1 MALCELPVRSEHAS
15 LINMK
20 HIVLIA
26 MFCFVAGLLPTAL
39 HAQDKPARNTFTQTV
54 YSSIASDLPL
64 MPGMVEKPETLVMFD
79 TPEGR
84 IAEISMDCPHG
95 EIEVLAYYRETL
107 PALGWR
113 AENPQVWSRRSEE
126 MLTIRFTG
134 QRGVTF
140 HLEPL
145 PPEVRSHHKSA
156 PNW

>member
-1 MALCELPVRSEHAS
+1 MKRALPIFALCLA
-15 LINMK
+15 
-20 HIVLIA
+20 A
-26 MFCFVAGLLPTAL
+26 TLLAAPAV
-39 HAQDKPARNTFTQTV
+39 AQDAQQKTAPAQNTFTQTV
-54 YSSIASDLPL
+54 YSSIANDLPL
-64 MPGMVEKPETLVMFD
+64 MPGMVEKPKTLVLFD

-95 EIEVLAYYRETL
+95 EVEVLKYYSETL

-140 HLEPL
+140 HIQPIS
-145 PPEVRSHHKSA
+145 PEVRSRHKAA

>member
-1 MALCELPVRSEHAS
+1 MKRALPIVALCLA
-15 LINMK
+15 
-20 HIVLIA
+20 A
-26 MFCFVAGLLPTAL
+26 AL
-39 HAQDKPARNTFTQTV
+39 AAAPAVMAQDQAANTAPVQNTFTQTV

-64 MPGMVEKPETLVMFD
+64 MPGMEEKPETLVMFD

-84 IAEISMDCPHG
+84 IAEISMDSPHG
-95 EIEVLAYYRETL
+95 EVEVLKYYGETL

-126 MLTIRFTG
+126 LLTIRFTG

-140 HLEPL
+140 HIQPI
-145 PPEVRSHHKSA
+145 PPEVRNRHKSA

>member
-1 MALCELPVRSEHAS
+1 MAMKRALSIVAICCVAALPAAP
-15 LINMK
+15 
-20 HIVLIA
+20 A
-26 MFCFVAGLLPTAL
+26 M
-39 HAQDKPARNTFTQTV
+39 AQTTPQQSAPVQNTFTQTV

-64 MPGMVEKPETLVMFD
+64 MPGMVEKPDTLVMFD

-95 EIEVLAYYRETL
+95 EVDVLKYYEDTL

-126 MLTIRFTG
+126 MLAIRFTG

-140 HLEPL
+140 HLQPIS
-145 PPEVRSHHKSA
+145 PEVRTRHKAA

>member
-1 MALCELPVRSEHAS
+1 MKRAFSIVTLCCLAALLAAPAMAQ
-15 LINMK
+15 N
-20 HIVLIA
+20 
-26 MFCFVAGLLPTAL
+26 T
-39 HAQDKPARNTFTQTV
+39 QDKTAPIQNTFTQTV

-64 MPGMVEKPETLVMFD
+64 MPGMVEKPDTLVMFD

-95 EIEVLAYYRETL
+95 EVDVLKFYEETL

-113 AENPQVWSRRSEE
+113 AENPQVWSRSSAE

-140 HLEPL
+140 HLQPL
-145 PPEVRSHHKSA
+145 PPGVRNRHKAA

>member
-1 MALCELPVRSEHAS
+1 MKRVLSIVALCLAAAVITAPPACAQEKGQSAAQEQSAPV
-15 LINMK
+15 
-20 HIVLIA
+20 
-26 MFCFVAGLLPTAL
+26 
-39 HAQDKPARNTFTQTV
+39 QNTFTQTV

-64 MPGMVEKPETLVMFD
+64 MPGMEEKPDTLVMFD

-95 EIEVLAYYRETL
+95 EVEVLKYYGETL

-126 MLTIRFTG
+126 LLTIRFTG

-140 HLEPL
+140 HLQPI
-145 PPEVRSHHKSA
+145 PPEVRNRHKSA

>member
-1 MALCELPVRSEHAS
+1 MTRVLPIVALCLA
-15 LINMK
+15 
-20 HIVLIA
+20 A
-26 MFCFVAGLLPTAL
+26 AL
-39 HAQDKPARNTFTQTV
+39 CAAPAVMAQDQAANSAAPVQNTFTQTV

-64 MPGMVEKPETLVMFD
+64 MPGMEEKPETLVMFD

-95 EIEVLAYYRETL
+95 EVEVLKYYGETL

-126 MLTIRFTG
+126 LLTIRFTG

-140 HLEPL
+140 HIQPI
-145 PPEVRSHHKSA
+145 PPEVRSRHKSA